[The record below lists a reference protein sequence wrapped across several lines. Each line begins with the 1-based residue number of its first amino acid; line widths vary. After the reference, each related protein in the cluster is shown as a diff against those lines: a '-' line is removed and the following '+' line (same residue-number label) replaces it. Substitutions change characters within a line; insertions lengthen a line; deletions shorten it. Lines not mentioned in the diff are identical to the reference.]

1 MVAARGPAG
10 AVTVVTVITA
20 DRGIMV
26 DRAIMVVAAIT
37 MGAAAAAE
45 TGLHLHLHLRG
56 RAVTIAGVAMVGMVV
71 GKAIAFQSS

>member
-1 MVAARGPAG
+1 MVAARGPVG
-10 AVTVVTVITA
+10 AVTAVTVTTA
-20 DRGIMV
+20 DRVIMV

-45 TGLHLHLHLRG
+45 TGLHLRG

>member
-1 MVAARGPAG
+1 MVAARGPVG
-10 AVTVVTVITA
+10 AVTAVTVTTA
-20 DRGIMV
+20 DRVIMV

-45 TGLHLHLHLRG
+45 TGLHLHLRG